1 MCEDK
6 GFYVRD
12 KGNWWAET
20 HKNGGRSAICKYLPR
35 DFPGQITPDLPR
47 FHNGTKNPHH
57 LHLKSQVSNQYV
69 LDVMDQ

>member
-47 FHNGTKNPHH
+47 IFFWQKKTGGAGA
-57 LHLKSQVSNQYV
+57 
-69 LDVMDQ
+69 